1 MSYLGWV
8 GRYFPWV
15 RVSGSIWGIFFGGW
29 GWVRKNFGWV
39 DWVGVGE
46 DE

>member
-1 MSYLGWV
+1 MGGTLFSV
-8 GRYFPWV
+8 GQGEWEHM
-15 RVSGSIWGIFFGGW
+15 GHFFGGW